1 MFLRYSRVPAAP
13 AAQEGVHVSLRQR
26 EPFGNLIS
34 LREVDDQHDK
44 KADEQKNKE
53 AETAVGERVLPKR
66 AADLYVA
73 GHRMTPEQLL
83 QKQRHRHQQSEK
95 CEASQPSHEI
105 NPTVLT
111 HRRESWQRA

>member
-1 MFLRYSRVPAAP
+1 MSHS
-13 AAQEGVHVSLRQR
+13 EIS
-26 EPFGNLIS
+26 IS
-34 LREVDDQHDK
+34 LREEEDRHDK

-53 AETAVGERVLPKR
+53 AEAAVGEHVLPKR

-95 CEASQPSHEI
+95 CEAPQPSHEI
-105 NPTVLT
+105 NPTVLNAILPANRGAE
-111 HRRESWQRA
+111 HNGIGGVP